1 MNLFLLIVI
10 VITIY
15 FVYSYYTSTGN
26 YKNIK
31 KIKLD
36 EIQIIKR
43 TPEYQK
49 LIDKLINKKKNSFTK
64 EELDVMK
71 NKFQFYNT
79 EYGIDNISDEIL
91 ATFKDYEKNN
101 DNNNNNDIYVEETV
115 NENPAYNSIL
125 NTIGDKY
132 KSSCKDV
139 EVLKNPEYL
148 KNYYYDM
155 NANKIKSNLKDY
167 INDYQIQIDENNN
180 ISQKVDSEKTPSG
193 FIIPSQYGIL
203 KFQSNAYNIDW
214 SRLQNSLTVY

>member
-1 MNLFLLIVI
+1 VI
-10 VITIY
+10 IIY
-15 FVYSYYTSTGN
+15 FIYSYYTSTEK
-26 YKNIK
+26 YKNIT

-36 EIQIIKR
+36 KIQIIKR

-91 ATFKDYEKNN
+91 ATFKDYENNNDNNN
-101 DNNNNNDIYVEETV
+101 DNNNNNIYIEETI
-115 NENPAYNSIL
+115 NENPVYNSIL

-180 ISQKVDSEKTPSG
+180 ISQKVEIEKPS
-193 FIIPSQYGIL
+193 FKNTIIPDQYPTQKYL
-203 KFQSNAYNIDW
+203 TNAYLIDW
-214 SRLQNSLTVY
+214 SRLQNPLTVY